1 VVVTEEQQLAW
12 DILSTPNTADF
23 KEYRRRHRMTWL
35 TKDREILLMSGMET
49 SHVISCINML
59 EALDQQYTLAYGGL
73 IEELRKRGVAR
84 EDNHAGV

>member
-1 VVVTEEQQLAW
+1 MTEEEQLAW
-12 DILSTPNTADF
+12 DILSTPSHADF

>member
-1 VVVTEEQQLAW
+1 MTEEQQVTW
-12 DILSTPNTADF
+12 DILSTDRNADF
-23 KEYRRRHRMTWL
+23 KEYRRTHSTTWL
-35 TKDREILLMSGMET
+35 TKEREILLMSGMET

-59 EALDQQYTLAYGGL
+59 EALDQQYTFAYGGL

>member
-1 VVVTEEQQLAW
+1 
-12 DILSTPNTADF
+12 
-23 KEYRRRHRMTWL
+23 
-35 TKDREILLMSGMET
+35 MSGMET